1 MTDAADQVYYW
12 DNLVLGESLG
22 VSENTLVNIKMYPNP
37 ATSVMVLQASQE
49 IASIQILNLL
59 GQRVFFTNVNNTTSS
74 IDVSGLTAGSYIATV
89 LFFDGNTQN
98 LNFIKK

>member
-1 MTDAADQVYYW
+1 
-12 DNLVLGESLG
+12 
-22 VSENTLVNIKMYPNP
+22 MYPNP

-59 GQRVFFTNVNNTTSS
+59 GQRVSFTSVNNTTSS
-74 IDVSGLTAGSYIATV
+74 IDVSGLKAGSYIATV
-89 LFFDGNTQN
+89 LFSNGNTQN